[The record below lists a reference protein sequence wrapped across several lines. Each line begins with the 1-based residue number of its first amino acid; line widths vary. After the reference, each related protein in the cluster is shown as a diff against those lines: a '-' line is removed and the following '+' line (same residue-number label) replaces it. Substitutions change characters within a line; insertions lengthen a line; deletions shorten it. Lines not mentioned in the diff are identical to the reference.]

1 MARAREATAE
11 AVAATAA
18 VVVGGRRGVEGP
30 AMQHRGDGGNDRRVM
45 ARNRTWS
52 SDGPARSSETR
63 SLAPPCT
70 ISGARTGTGGPS
82 GADRADHRAS
92 CGLFRSTCPGHTSD
106 TRIRAVGPNCP
117 SRPARR
123 VSLQCAGH
131 CKRPGWWPRALRGW
145 PREPWPTATRR
156 YQRAGRASDA
166 AAMARRRR
174 IRPTMDPVRKL
185 IEASLARPV

>member
-1 MARAREATAE
+1 
-11 AVAATAA
+11 
-18 VVVGGRRGVEGP
+18 
-30 AMQHRGDGGNDRRVM
+30 M

-70 ISGARTGTGGPS
+70 ISGVRTGTGGPS
-82 GADRADHRAS
+82 GAYRADHRAS
-92 CGLFRSTCPGHTSD
+92 CGRFHSTCPEPTSD
-106 TRIRAVGPNCP
+106 TRVRAQWARIVHHGQRGA
-117 SRPARR
+117 SRSNARR
-123 VSLQCAGH
+123 LQTA
-131 CKRPGWWPRALRGW
+131 RLVQWWPRALRGW
-145 PREPWPTATRR
+145 LREPWPTATRR

-185 IEASLARPV
+185 TEASLRCQKSKTVLHASLSPRPASARVLDRGDVRQR